1 MDKLVQKMSLCDKKQ
16 ALVVSQ
22 DKKSKNTCRHIA
34 RNTDACNV
42 AQFQLDGDIFQL
54 DGNIFQGHE
63 VRCDFLVLNQDKKN
77 AYFIELKGSNI
88 MHAKQQVESS
98 VNLLRDDLTGYSC
111 FFRIIF
117 RSQTQEVRSSKVIRW
132 KEHCGKIKYQL

>member
-1 MDKLVQKMSLCDKKQ
+1 MGKLVQKMSLCDKKQ
-16 ALVVSQ
+16 AIVVSQ

-34 RNTDACNV
+34 RNTDACIV

-98 VNLLRDDLTGYSC
+98 ANLLRDDLTGYSC
-111 FFRIIF
+111 FF
-117 RSQTQEVRSSKVIRW
+117 
-132 KEHCGKIKYQL
+132 G

>member
-1 MDKLVQKMSLCDKKQ
+1 MGKLVQKMSLCDKKQ
-16 ALVVSQ
+16 AIVVSQ
-22 DKKSKNTCRHIA
+22 DKKSKNACCHIA

-42 AQFQLDGDIFQL
+42 AQFQLDGD
-54 DGNIFQGHE
+54 IFQGHE

-98 VNLLRDDLTGYSC
+98 ANLLRDDLTGYSC
-111 FFRIIF
+111 FF
-117 RSQTQEVRSSKVIRW
+117 
-132 KEHCGKIKYQL
+132 G